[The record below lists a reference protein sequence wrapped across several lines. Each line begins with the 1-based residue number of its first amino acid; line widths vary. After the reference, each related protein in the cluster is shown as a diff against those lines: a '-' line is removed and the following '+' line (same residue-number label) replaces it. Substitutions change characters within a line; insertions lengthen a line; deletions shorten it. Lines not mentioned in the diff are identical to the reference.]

1 MQSPPRLLVCRQSG
15 GGDRGDFDALIHPPL
30 SLQANALSDHFR
42 PHLGVFIAQV
52 KGQLQVGQEV
62 VGELRVHVQHLQDLV
77 PLDGV
82 QVAVAQRPHVGA
94 RLPRLGEEVD
104 ELAEDVVLAW
114 GEQVGGGGE
123 RGGEVEEKEEEE
135 RWSRRGVC

>member
-1 MQSPPRLLVCRQSG
+1 MSLAAGLQTSG
-15 GGDRGDFDALIHPPL
+15 GDDRGDFGALIRFTS
-30 SLQANALSDHFR
+30 SLNALSHNFW
-42 PHLGVFIAQV
+42 PHLGIFIAQV

-82 QVAVAQRPHVGA
+82 QVAVAKCPHVGT
-94 RLPRLGEEVD
+94 RLARLGEEVD

-114 GEQVGGGGE
+114 GEQV
-123 RGGEVEEKEEEE
+123 EEEE
-135 RWSRRGVC
+135 

>member
-1 MQSPPRLLVCRQSG
+1 MLVRVGVTDLTAASSYRRLVWGTGCSRLLGCWSADKWREARS
-15 GGDRGDFDALIHPPL
+15 DFDALIRPPL
-30 SLQANALSDHFR
+30 SLQAFSGHFQ
-42 PHLGVFIAQV
+42 PHLGIFIAQV
-52 KGQLQVGQEV
+52 KRQLQVGQEV

-104 ELAEDVVLAW
+104 ELAEDVVLA
-114 GEQVGGGGE
+114 
-123 RGGEVEEKEEEE
+123 
-135 RWSRRGVC
+135 

>member
-1 MQSPPRLLVCRQSG
+1 MAVTVMHSSVHPFTTSAV
-15 GGDRGDFDALIHPPL
+15 DRV
-30 SLQANALSDHFR
+30 Q
-42 PHLGVFIAQV
+42 PHLGILVPQV

-62 VGELRVHVQHLQDLV
+62 VGELGVHVQHLQDLL

-82 QVAVAQRPHVGA
+82 KVAVAQRSHVRA

-114 GEQVGGGGE
+114 REQVE
-123 RGGEVEEKEEEE
+123 EEKEEEKEEEE
-135 RWSRRGVC
+135 GEEKWKEEVVAKEEEKEDGGRGRG